1 MLSRLRNF
9 FLLAVMT
16 LGTSAWA
23 NDLPQPTGDVI
34 LTISGAIGRT
44 NAGDLAVFDMAM
56 LEAMAQRD
64 TVTATPWYDGAQTFS
79 GPTIADILAAV
90 GADGTA
96 LRVIAL
102 NDYAAEMPVQDTADT
117 PVILATRLN
126 GDWMSV
132 RDKGPLFT
140 IYPFDE
146 MPELFNEV
154 YFSRSVW
161 QVKAIEVLK

>member
-1 MLSRLRNF
+1 MLSRLKH
-9 FLLAVMT
+9 FLLIAVMT
-16 LGTSAWA
+16 LGTGAVA
-23 NDLPQPTGDVI
+23 DDLAKPAGDVI
-34 LTISGAIGRT
+34 LTISGAISHT
-44 NAGDLAVFDMAM
+44 NSGDQAVFDMAM
-56 LEAMAQRD
+56 LEAMAQRT
-64 TVTATPWYDGAQTFS
+64 TVTATPWYDGAQTFT

-90 GADGTA
+90 GADGTT

-102 NDYAAEMPVQDTADT
+102 NDYAAEMPVQDTVDT

-126 GDWMSV
+126 GDFMSV

-146 MPELFNEV
+146 MPQLVNEV

-161 QVKAIEVLK
+161 QVKAIEVVK